1 MLMQRIILALVV
13 INTLVAAG
21 SAYVSYQ
28 VLSRP
33 QVQSVSNANAS
44 ANESGESTAETTPIA
59 EPGKP
64 EEYKFFPIE
73 KVIVS
78 LQGEGREHYFV
89 LDLVLQAEKDTD
101 NKKLQQIDP
110 MVRNSVVAH
119 LSSMAF
125 SELRAMPITELQTR
139 LEQIVQAD
147 FSNRQVVQP
156 FAHVLVSK
164 LVVQ

>member
-1 MLMQRIILALVV
+1 MMQRIILALLVV
-13 INTLVAAG
+13 NTLVAVG
-21 SAYVSYQ
+21 SAFISFQ

-33 QVQSVSNANAS
+33 QVSAITDNGAAN
-44 ANESGESTAETTPIA
+44 TPA
-59 EPGKP
+59 GNSKKA

-78 LQGEGREHYFV
+78 LPGEKREHYFV
-89 LDLVLQAEKDTD
+89 LDLVLQADVD
-101 NKKLQQIDP
+101 MDVKKLKQIDP
-110 MVRNSVVAH
+110 AVRNSVVAH

-125 SELRAMPITELQTR
+125 DDLRAMPIGELQAS
-139 LEQIVQAD
+139 LESVVRAD
-147 FSNRQVVQP
+147 FASRNIIQP

>member
-1 MLMQRIILALVV
+1 MMQRIILALVV
-13 INTLVAAG
+13 VNTLVAAG
-21 SAYVSYQ
+21 SAYISFQ

-33 QVQSVSNANAS
+33 VVASTS
-44 ANESGESTAETTPIA
+44 ANTGA
-59 EPGKP
+59 EPRSPAAVGDA

-78 LQGEGREHYFV
+78 LQGDDREHYFV
-89 LDLVLQAEKDTD
+89 LDLVLQADVDTD

-125 SELRAMPITELQTR
+125 SQLRSMPIAELQAS
-139 LEQIVQAD
+139 LEKVVQAD
-147 FSNRQVVQP
+147 FASRQVIQP

>member
-1 MLMQRIILALVV
+1 MMQRIILALLVV
-13 INTLVAAG
+13 NTLVAAG
-21 SAYVSYQ
+21 SAYISFQ

-33 QVQSVSNANAS
+33 QTVSAPAATSEGDAASSSAQNA
-44 ANESGESTAETTPIA
+44 GEA
-59 EPGKP
+59 
-64 EEYKFFPIE
+64 EEYTFFPIE

-89 LDLVLQAEKDTD
+89 LDLVLQAEQDTD
-101 NKKLQQIDP
+101 NKKLKQIDP

-119 LSSMAF
+119 LSSMNF
-125 SELRAMPITELQTR
+125 NTLRAMPIAELQTS
-139 LEQIVQAD
+139 LEKVVQAD
-147 FSNRQVVQP
+147 FASRQIVQP

>member
-1 MLMQRIILALVV
+1 MLMQRIILVLLV

-21 SAYVSYQ
+21 SAYISFQ
-28 VLSRP
+28 VLSHP
-33 QVQSVSNANAS
+33 EAMATDDS
-44 ANESGESTAETTPIA
+44 AEETATAAAPGEA
-59 EPGKP
+59 

-78 LQGEGREHYFV
+78 LQGEDREHYFV
-89 LDLVLQAEKDTD
+89 LDLVLQADVDTD

-125 SELRAMPITELQTR
+125 NQLRAMPIAELQSS
-139 LEQIVQAD
+139 LEKVVQAD
-147 FSNRQVVQP
+147 FASRQVIQP

>member
-1 MLMQRIILALVV
+1 MQRIILALLVV
-13 INTLVAAG
+13 NTLVAAG
-21 SAYVSYQ
+21 SAYISFQ

-33 QVQSVSNANAS
+33 QVVSASVAM
-44 ANESGESTAETTPIA
+44 NESDAGSSSAANSGEA
-59 EPGKP
+59 

-78 LQGEGREHYFV
+78 LQGDGREHYFV
-89 LDLVLQAEKDTD
+89 LDLVLQTDVDTD
-101 NKKLQQIDP
+101 NKKLKQIDP

-125 SELRAMPITELQTR
+125 TQLRSMPIAELQAS
-139 LEQIVQAD
+139 LEKVVQAD
-147 FSNRQVVQP
+147 FASRQIIQP

>member
-1 MLMQRIILALVV
+1 MMQRIILALLVV
-13 INTLVAAG
+13 NTIVAAG
-21 SAYVSYQ
+21 SAYTSYQ

-33 QVQSVSNANAS
+33 AAASVPAPV
-44 ANESGESTAETTPIA
+44 TATVEKTDVE
-59 EPGKP
+59 EPAAVNNSDEA

-78 LQGEGREHYFV
+78 LQGDGREHYFV
-89 LDLVLQAEKDTD
+89 LDLVLQADIDTD

-125 SELRAMPITELQTR
+125 NQLRSMPIAELQTS
-139 LEQIVQAD
+139 LEKVVQAD
-147 FSNRQVVQP
+147 FASRQVIQP

>member
-1 MLMQRIILALVV
+1 MMQRIILALVV
-13 INTLVAAG
+13 VNTLVAAG
-21 SAYVSYQ
+21 SAYISYQ

-33 QVQSVSNANAS
+33 HTISSVAADGGKNVLANP
-44 ANESGESTAETTPIA
+44 GEA
-59 EPGKP
+59 

-78 LQGEGREHYFV
+78 LPGEGREHYFV
-89 LDLVLQAEKDTD
+89 LDLVLQADMKTD
-101 NKKLQQIDP
+101 VKKLKQIDP
-110 MVRNSVVAH
+110 VVRNSVVAH

-125 SELRAMPITELQTR
+125 TDLRAMPITDLQTK
-139 LEQIVQAD
+139 LEDVVRAD
-147 FSNRQVVQP
+147 FASRQILQP

>member
-1 MLMQRIILALVV
+1 MLMQRIILVLLV

-21 SAYVSYQ
+21 SAYISFQ

-33 QVQSVSNANAS
+33 EAVTTDDS
-44 ANESGESTAETTPIA
+44 AEETAAVAASGEA
-59 EPGKP
+59 

-78 LQGEGREHYFV
+78 LQGEDREHYFV
-89 LDLVLQAEKDTD
+89 LDLVLQADVDTD

-125 SELRAMPITELQTR
+125 NQLRAMPIAELQSS
-139 LEQIVQAD
+139 LEKVVQAD
-147 FSNRQVVQP
+147 FASRQVIQP

>member
-1 MLMQRIILALVV
+1 MMQRIILALLVV
-13 INTLVAAG
+13 NTIVAAG
-21 SAYVSYQ
+21 SAYSSYQ

-33 QVQSVSNANAS
+33 AS
-44 ANESGESTAETTPIA
+44 ASAPTATTEKTDA
-59 EPGKP
+59 EEPAAVNNSDEA

-78 LQGEGREHYFV
+78 LQGDGREHYFV
-89 LDLVLQAEKDTD
+89 LDLVLQADIDTD

-125 SELRAMPITELQTR
+125 SQLRSMPIAELQTS
-139 LEQIVQAD
+139 LEKVVQAD
-147 FSNRQVVQP
+147 FASRQVIQP

>member
-1 MLMQRIILALVV
+1 MMQRIILALLVV
-13 INTLVAAG
+13 NTLVAAG
-21 SAYVSYQ
+21 SAYVSFQ

-33 QVQSVSNANAS
+33 QVAS
-44 ANESGESTAETTPIA
+44 APVAAGDDNQTAPAATNGGEAAEYT
-59 EPGKP
+59 
-64 EEYKFFPIE
+64 FFPIE

-89 LDLVLQAEKDTD
+89 LDLVLQSDIETD
-101 NKKLQQIDP
+101 NKKLKQIDP

-119 LSSMAF
+119 LSTMSF
-125 SELRAMPITELQTR
+125 NTLRAMPIAELQAS
-139 LEQIVQAD
+139 LEKVVLAD
-147 FSNRQVVQP
+147 FASRNIVQP

>member
-1 MLMQRIILALVV
+1 MMQRIILALLVV
-13 INTLVAAG
+13 NTLVAAG
-21 SAYVSYQ
+21 SAYISFQ

-33 QVQSVSNANAS
+33 AVASTSVSADANTGVEPLKPA
-44 ANESGESTAETTPIA
+44 AAGEA
-59 EPGKP
+59 

-78 LQGEGREHYFV
+78 LQGDGREHYFV
-89 LDLVLQAEKDTD
+89 LDLVLQTDVDTD

-119 LSSMAF
+119 MSSMEF
-125 SELRAMPITELQTR
+125 SQLRSMPITELQAS
-139 LEQIVQAD
+139 LEKVVQAD
-147 FSNRQVVQP
+147 FASRQVIQP

>member
-1 MLMQRIILALVV
+1 MMQRIILALLVV
-13 INTLVAAG
+13 NTLVAAG
-21 SAYVSYQ
+21 SAYISFQ

-33 QVQSVSNANAS
+33 QASSVPVAAHGGDDNLSPVAN
-44 ANESGESTAETTPIA
+44 SGEA
-59 EPGKP
+59 
-64 EEYKFFPIE
+64 EEYTFFPIE

-89 LDLVLQAEKDTD
+89 LDLVLQAEQDTD
-101 NKKLQQIDP
+101 SKKLKQIDP

-119 LSSMAF
+119 LSSMNF
-125 SELRAMPITELQTR
+125 NTLRSMPIAELQSN
-139 LEQIVQAD
+139 LEKVVQAD
-147 FSNRQVVQP
+147 FSSRQIVQP

>member
-1 MLMQRIILALVV
+1 MLMQRIILALLV

-21 SAYVSYQ
+21 SAYISFQ

-33 QVQSVSNANAS
+33 GAVATAS
-44 ANESGESTAETTPIA
+44 SSDETTPA
-59 EPGKP
+59 ATPGEA
-64 EEYKFFPIE
+64 EEYQFFPIE

-78 LQGEGREHYFV
+78 LQGEDREHYFV
-89 LDLVLQAEKDTD
+89 LDLVLQADVDTD

-125 SELRAMPITELQTR
+125 NQLRAMPIAELQAS
-139 LEQIVQAD
+139 LEKVVQAD
-147 FSNRQVVQP
+147 FSTRQVIQP

>member
-1 MLMQRIILALVV
+1 MMQRIILALLVV
-13 INTLVAAG
+13 NTIVAAG
-21 SAYVSYQ
+21 SAYTSYQ

-33 QVQSVSNANAS
+33 ASVSAPTSVA
-44 ANESGESTAETTPIA
+44 TAA
-59 EPGKP
+59 EKTGVEEPVAVSNSDEA

-78 LQGEGREHYFV
+78 LQGDGREHYFV
-89 LDLVLQAEKDTD
+89 LDLVLQADIDTD

-125 SELRAMPITELQTR
+125 NQLRSMPIAELQTS
-139 LEQIVQAD
+139 LEKVVQAD
-147 FSNRQVVQP
+147 FASRQVIQP